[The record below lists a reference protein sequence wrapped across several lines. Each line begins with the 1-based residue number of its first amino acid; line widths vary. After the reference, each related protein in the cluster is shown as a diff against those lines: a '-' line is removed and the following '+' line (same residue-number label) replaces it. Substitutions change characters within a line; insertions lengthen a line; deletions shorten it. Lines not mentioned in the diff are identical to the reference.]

1 LFFGFG
7 GAKCEDSLIFL
18 EFFEGASCFHFVVG
32 SGFGSLFFNGFVGS
46 NGNGFGAFGVLG
58 LGGFGEAARFFFWR
72 TRVDGSLG

>member
-1 LFFGFG
+1 LV
-7 GAKCEDSLIFL
+7 FL
-18 EFFEGASCFHFVVG
+18 EFIEGVFCFHFDVG
-32 SGFGSLFFNGFVGS
+32 TGFGSLFFNGFVGLNGDSFVGS